1 MFLPDSSATGSF
13 LSAFNMS
20 SYSTLFM
27 QTTNIILVWVKIQK
41 SKWFVNAVV
50 IVLHSSAVSESEIEP
65 VSKTNVGE
73 NI

>member
-20 SYSTLFM
+20 CYSTLFM
-27 QTTNIILVWVKIQK
+27 QTTNIILVKIQK

-73 NI
+73 HI

>member
-27 QTTNIILVWVKIQK
+27 QTTNII

-50 IVLHSSAVSESEIEP
+50 IVLHSSAVSESENEP

>member
-27 QTTNIILVWVKIQK
+27 QTTNII

-50 IVLHSSAVSESEIEP
+50 IVLHSSAVIESENEP